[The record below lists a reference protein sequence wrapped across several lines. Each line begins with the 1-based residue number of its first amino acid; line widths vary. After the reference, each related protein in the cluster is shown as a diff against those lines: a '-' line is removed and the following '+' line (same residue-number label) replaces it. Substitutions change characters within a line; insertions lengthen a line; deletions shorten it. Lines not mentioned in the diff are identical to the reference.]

1 MNLTFSSWSK
11 QILLFFQDNF
21 EAAES
26 QSPGSLLTAEEQGED
41 EGEDEGVDGGED
53 ENEDE
58 FARPLDTSDEEEEEE
73 DKTVEQV
80 FKRWLVEFPSVPST
94 AVDSLIKYV
103 KF

>member
-1 MNLTFSSWSK
+1 M
-11 QILLFFQDNF
+11 
-21 EAAES
+21 
-26 QSPGSLLTAEEQGED
+26 
-41 EGEDEGVDGGED
+41 DGGED

-103 KF
+103 KFWYNIQTNWTINFYSISNRKNKASFDFIFVKMSVFIFISPNNTKLM

>member
-1 MNLTFSSWSK
+1 M
-11 QILLFFQDNF
+11 
-21 EAAES
+21 
-26 QSPGSLLTAEEQGED
+26 LTAED
-41 EGEDEGVDGGED
+41 EGEEEGVDGGED
-53 ENEDE
+53 ENEDENEDEDLDE

>member
-1 MNLTFSSWSK
+1 M
-11 QILLFFQDNF
+11 
-21 EAAES
+21 
-26 QSPGSLLTAEEQGED
+26 LTAED
-41 EGEDEGVDGGED
+41 EGEEEGVDGGED
-53 ENEDE
+53 ENEDEDLDE

-103 KF
+103 